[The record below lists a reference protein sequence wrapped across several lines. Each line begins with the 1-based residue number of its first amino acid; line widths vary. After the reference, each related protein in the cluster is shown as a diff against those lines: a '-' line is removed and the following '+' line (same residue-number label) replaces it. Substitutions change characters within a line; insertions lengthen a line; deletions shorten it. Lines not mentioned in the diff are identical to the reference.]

1 MRAETRVL
9 LAGALFATGGVL
21 IKSCD
26 FPSLQRAG
34 LRAALAAATLFAL
47 LPTTRRWPSWRM
59 LLLVPAYFGATCL
72 FVVANTLTTAADAI
86 FLQSTAPLWLVL
98 LGPLLLH
105 ERPTRRDVVTLVGIA
120 AGMLLCFL
128 APGTAQAT
136 APEPR
141 LGGAIALASGV
152 CYALLLLGLRWLG
165 RRPDAAGSQPPGASL
180 TPRDEGPAAIAWG
193 NACTFPIAFALMPV
207 VGQTPIAG
215 SAQDWLV
222 IAVLWHRLPGAPPL
236 ALGRPALVIATTC
249 AELWLAAILA
259 GALIL
264 APRDQAGPWV
274 MAIGSGVVIW
284 AGFVLPTLLVSQLYR
299 GTPAGHMVRDLGYW
313 LVVMVAQAALL
324 QALGLVPP
332 PA

>member
-222 IAVLWHRLPGAPPL
+222 IAVLGSCQVGLAYALLARALPQVPAMQASL
-236 ALGRPALVIATTC
+236 LLMIEPALNPLLAFLGHG
-249 AELWLAAILA
+249 ELPHGLVFAG

-264 APRDQAGPWV
+264 AATLGP
-274 MAIGSGVVIW
+274 SLW
-284 AGFVLPTLLVSQLYR
+284 ARR
-299 GTPAGHMVRDLGYW
+299 G
-313 LVVMVAQAALL
+313 
-324 QALGLVPP
+324 
-332 PA
+332 

>member
-34 LRAALAAATLFAL
+34 LRAAVAAITLFVL
-47 LPTTRRWPSWRM
+47 LPAARRWPTWRM
-59 LLLVPAYFGATCL
+59 LVLVPAYFGATCL

-98 LGPLLLH
+98 LGPLLLR
-105 ERPTRRDVVTLVGIA
+105 ELPTRRDLVTLVGIA

-128 APGTAQAT
+128 APATAQAT
-136 APEPR
+136 APDPQ
-141 LGGAIALASGV
+141 LGGAIALASGI

-165 RRPDAAGSQPPGASL
+165 HTPTDASL
-180 TPRDEGPAAIAWG
+180 PPRDDGPAAIAWG

-207 VGQTPIAG
+207 TGQTAIPG
-215 SAQDWLV
+215 NTQDWLV
-222 IAVLWHRLPGAPPL
+222 IALLGSCQVGLAYALLARALPQVPAMQASL
-236 ALGRPALVIATTC
+236 LLMIEPALNPLLTFLGHG
-249 AELWLAAILA
+249 ELPHGLVFAG

-264 APRDQAGPWV
+264 GATLGP
-274 MAIGSGVVIW
+274 SLW
-284 AGFVLPTLLVSQLYR
+284 AR
-299 GTPAGHMVRDLGYW
+299 RHGTVGP
-313 LVVMVAQAALL
+313 
-324 QALGLVPP
+324 
-332 PA
+332 